1 MRYRKLDSAGDY
13 TLGSGADFLAN
24 SPEAVAQAVQTRLA
38 LWAGEWFVDT
48 SDGMPWAG
56 DVLGK
61 RFQRNNP
68 DSAIKSRILGTPGV
82 TELLEYSSAFDGETR
97 KFTVTAKINT
107 AYGTATLTEI
117 L

>member
-24 SPEAVAQAVQTRLA
+24 SPETVAQAVRTRLE
-38 LWAGEWFVDT
+38 LWAGEWFINT
-48 SDGMPWAG
+48 ADGTPWP
-56 DVLGK
+56 DDMLGK
-61 RFQRNNP
+61 RFQRSNP

-82 TELLEYSSAFDGETR
+82 TELVEYSSAFDGETR
-97 KFTVTAKINT
+97 KFSVTAKINT
-107 AYGTATLTEI
+107 AYGPAAIMEI